1 MSLIDNFQFSQ
12 ANLQDF
18 MDCRRRFQLRYL
30 QHIVWPAVE
39 SEPILEN
46 ERFLQQGARFH
57 RMIQQHLVG
66 VPADRLSGFAADEEL
81 GRWWENYLPF
91 ASDLDGQPG
100 QSRLNPEVALTAS
113 LGNHSLV
120 AKCDLIVVEQDGA
133 ATIYDWKTS
142 RKRPNRR
149 WLESR
154 LQTRV
159 YLYLLV
165 RAGAHLNQ
173 MQDFSPE
180 KVEMVYWFADFPGQ
194 PERFT
199 YSMEQYQADERYLL
213 ALIQTIEG
221 LEETGFP
228 LTSDDRACRYCVY
241 RSLCG
246 RGVQAGSFR
255 DQEDSVLEEG
265 FEAQEF
271 EIDFDQIAEIEF

>member
-1 MSLIDNFQFSQ
+1 MSLIENFQFSQ

-30 QHIVWPAVE
+30 QHVVWPAVE
-39 SEPILEN
+39 SEPILES
-46 ERFLQQGARFH
+46 ERFLLQGARFH

-66 VPADRLSGFAADEEL
+66 VPADRLSGFAEDEDL
-81 GRWWENYLPF
+81 GRWWENYLAF
-91 ASDLDGQPG
+91 AHHLDDQQGQY
-100 QSRLNPEVALTAS
+100 RLYPEIALTAS
-113 LGNHSLV
+113 LGKHSLV
-120 AKCDLIVVEQDGA
+120 AKCDLIIADQEGM

-142 RKRPNRR
+142 RKRPKRH

-159 YLYLLV
+159 YLYSLV
-165 RAGAHLNQ
+165 RAGAHLNRGQ
-173 MQDFSPE
+173 AFSPE

-199 YSMEQYQADERYLL
+199 YSLEQYQADEQVLL
-213 ALIQTIEG
+213 DLIQTVEG
-221 LEETGFP
+221 LDETGFP
-228 LTSDDRACRYCVY
+228 LTTNDRACRYCVY

-246 RGVQAGSFR
+246 RGVQAGMVG
-255 DQEDSVLEEG
+255 DQEDTVLEEG
-265 FEAQEF
+265 TETQEF